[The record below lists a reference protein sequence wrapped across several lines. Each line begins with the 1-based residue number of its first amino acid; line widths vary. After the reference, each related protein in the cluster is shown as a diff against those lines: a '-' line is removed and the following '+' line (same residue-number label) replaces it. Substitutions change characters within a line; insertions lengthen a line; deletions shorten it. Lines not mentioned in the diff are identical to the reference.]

1 MVLIKIHYIMGVNMK
16 KTIFFMVIL
25 VFMLAACSSGDGEAV
40 QSVSNN
46 NADGEVIEFTFAH
59 ALQMDKPEHK
69 GALKFKE
76 LVEEKSNGKLVVNI
90 SPASQLGD
98 EREMAQSVQ
107 TNSIEG
113 AIISTGPLSTISPS
127 MDLPLLPFLVSERET
142 MYKLLDGEVGKE
154 ILASLEN
161 SGIKG
166 TAFWESGFKQITSNK
181 EIRTPQDLGGLPFR
195 TVESQLVMD
204 IYKALGANPVAVPF
218 PEVYTSLQQGVVEG
232 QENAIGSI
240 ASMKFYE
247 VQDYVTLLD
256 IGYNPYAAIFS
267 KKWFDSLSEEHQNII
282 VTASQEAA
290 EYERQLIADT
300 EADYL
305 KEIEE
310 SGTTIIELSSEEKE
324 VFRESTK
331 SVHDKYKDVFGAE
344 LLESAYK
351 VIEETE
357 Q

>member
-1 MVLIKIHYIMGVNMK
+1 MK
-16 KTIFFMVIL
+16 KTLFCMLIL
-25 VFMLAACSSGDGEAV
+25 VFMLAACSSGGGKDNKGA
-40 QSVSNN
+40 QSVSNKN
-46 NADGEVIEFTFAH
+46 TDGEVIEFTFAH
-59 ALQMDKPEHK
+59 ALQLDKPEHA

-76 LVEEKSNGKLVVNI
+76 LVEEKSDGKLVVNI
-90 SPASQLGD
+90 SPAAQLGD
-98 EREMAQSVQ
+98 EREMAQAVQ
-107 TNSIEG
+107 TNAIEG
-113 AIISTGPLSTISPS
+113 AIISTGPLSTISAS
-127 MDLPLLPFLVSERET
+127 MDLPLLPFLVSERKT
-142 MYKLLDGEVGKE
+142 MYQLLDGEVGKE
-154 ILASLEN
+154 ILSSLED

-181 EIRTPQDLGGLPFR
+181 EIHTPKDLKGVPFR

-204 IYKALGANPVAVPF
+204 TYKALGANPVAVPF

-247 VQDYVTLLD
+247 VQDYVTMLD
-256 IGYNPYAAIFS
+256 IGYNPYAVIFS

-310 SGTTIIELSSEEKE
+310 SGTTIVKLSSKEKE
-324 VFRESTK
+324 AFREATS
-331 SVHDKYKDVFGAE
+331 SVHEKFKDVFGAE
-344 LLESAYK
+344 LLESAYE
-351 VIEETE
+351 VIKEFE